1 MLKLEAKELPK
12 YKRIIKKYFL
22 ELLGLF
28 LMGLGI
34 SLITKSDLGTSPIS
48 GVPLVLSYIFPLTF
62 GQFTFIMG
70 VVFVVLQKMIL
81 GKEFPNVQFLQVF
94 VVFILG
100 FSVDLGMLI
109 FSHLNFDF
117 YWEKVI
123 GIVLGCMLLAWGVY
137 FQVCANVII
146 NSGEGIVRALAIKT
160 HLEFG
165 TMKIIFDC
173 TYSCLALIM
182 SLAAFGTVR
191 GLREGTVISA
201 VLVGFIVK
209 LTDRILTRLNL
220 AHYLKD

>member
-1 MLKLEAKELPK
+1 MLKLEAKKLPK
-12 YKRIIKKYFL
+12 YKKIIKKYFI

-70 VVFVVLQKMIL
+70 VVFIVLQKAIL
-81 GKEFPNVQFLQVF
+81 RKGFPNIQYMQVF
-94 VVFILG
+94 VGFVLG
-100 FSVDLGMLI
+100 FSVDVGMFI
-109 FSHLNFDF
+109 FSNLDF
-117 YWEKVI
+117 NIYSEKIIGVI
-123 GIVLGCMLLAWGVY
+123 LGCILLAWGVY
-137 FQVCANVII
+137 LQVCANVII
-146 NSGEGIVRALAIKT
+146 NSGEGIVKAIAIKT
-160 HLEFG
+160 RLEFG

-173 TYSCLALIM
+173 TYSFLAVILSFI
-182 SLAAFGTVR
+182 AFGTVR

-201 VLVGFIVK
+201 VLVGYIVK
-209 LTDRILTRLNL
+209 LTDRILTKLNL